1 MVICKFDQNPE
12 SPSIF
17 ATKIV
22 RQFIWKLY
30 FYIYSYRKSH
40 VSQSAPQTLL
50 KESYTRNCQYKV
62 IFHLMDLIVNS
73 SLGSYSHHAE
83 EERLGPSESNC
94 GENTHR
100 PSDVLQQG
108 ESNF

>member
-1 MVICKFDQNPE
+1 M
-12 SPSIF
+12 
-17 ATKIV
+17 
-22 RQFIWKLY
+22 
-30 FYIYSYRKSH
+30 
-40 VSQSAPQTLL
+40 QSNISL
-50 KESYTRNCQYKV
+50 
-62 IFHLMDLIVNS
+62 DGLIVNG

-94 GENTHR
+94 GENTHQ